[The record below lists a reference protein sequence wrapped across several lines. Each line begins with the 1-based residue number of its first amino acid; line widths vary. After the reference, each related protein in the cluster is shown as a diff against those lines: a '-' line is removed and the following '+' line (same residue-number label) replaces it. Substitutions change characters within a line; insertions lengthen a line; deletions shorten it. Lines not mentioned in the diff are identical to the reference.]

1 MKKILAIVVL
11 CMCAA
16 VVFAGP
22 HHGRGGHHHHGGH
35 HGHYR
40 GNDGVRLAADITSI
54 VANGINILN
63 GITYPVR
70 TVVATPAPVYQQP
83 VIVPQPVYVQ
93 PQPVVVPQPAPTVYY
108 PPQPIYTQ
116 PVYRY
121 PAPAPRPVYYRN
133 VYIEKG
139 YAPVLY

>member
-11 CMCAA
+11 CMCTA

-22 HHGRGGHHHHGGH
+22 HHGRRHHGHHHGS
-35 HGHYR
+35 
-40 GNDGVRLAADITSI
+40 DGIWLAAGITDI
-54 VANGINILN
+54 VANGIQILN
-63 GITYPVR
+63 GITCPVR
-70 TVVATPAPVYQQP
+70 TVVTPVYQQP
-83 VIVPQPVYVQ
+83 VVVPQPVYQQPVYVQ
-93 PQPVVVPQPAPTVYY
+93 PQPVVTQPAPAVYY
-108 PPQPIYTQ
+108 PPQPVYTQ

-139 YAPVLY
+139 YAPVMY